1 MTKRINMAFI
11 QADCEL
17 DVLER
22 FELFAEQQPRRIALK
37 DHSGEITYAELNV
50 AADRIAR
57 TIGEQAS
64 DSEAPVVV
72 FAEDDR
78 MRCVG
83 LLGAWKAGR
92 AYVPIDPSFPEA
104 VVAAMLDNLDCG
116 VLLTDGAGMTA
127 SWAANRG
134 LRVLRVDEQFDV
146 PGRAERATPIG
157 DALAWIIHT
166 SGSTGRLKGVM
177 QSYRNARHYVRTV
190 IEGLRIQS
198 EDRVATASPLT
209 MHAGVVYTLAALASG
224 AGLCLIAPLKQ
235 ASEAIVRQLVEEQIT
250 VLFTVPTVFRR
261 LAPLMAEHGGLP
273 ALRLLRL
280 SGETVTPR
288 DLQLYRQSVG
298 PQCVLSIGLGT
309 TETGGITH
317 AHIDRT
323 THIEGPHIP
332 VGYPVEGVEVRLID
346 ERGHEV
352 AAGLPGEIVVIGR
365 YLSPGYLGLPELT
378 NSLFSVADSGQRIY
392 RTGDVGRRRSDGSF
406 EHLGRKDLQVQ
417 VAGRRVEMAAVESVV
432 SGAQHVREAAVAAY
446 SDSSGDVRLV
456 AYVVA
461 DPNSPTTSSE
471 LRRELREL
479 LPDYMIPSRF
489 IFVDSLP
496 LTPTGKI
503 DRQALAE
510 PNREKK
516 SVAAKYVAP
525 RSPLEKKLTQ
535 IWEEVFGLDRIGI
548 HDNFF
553 DLAGNSLMATQIISR
568 AVEAFRVELRLPS
581 LLEAPTVAQIARVI
595 VEIQAKNTGEADLAR
610 LLDVLETLS
619 EDEAQRLLADKGTRQ
634 T

>member
-1 MTKRINMAFI
+1 MAFI

-22 FELFAEQQPRRIALK
+22 FELFEEQQPRRIALK

-378 NSLFSVADSGQRIY
+378 NSSFLAANNGRRMY
-392 RTGDVGRRRSDGSF
+392 RTGDVGRRRPDGSF

-417 VAGRRVEMAAVESVV
+417 VAGHRVEMAAVESVV
-432 SGAQHVREAAVAAY
+432 SSVQDIREAAVLACG
-446 SDSSGDVRLV
+446 DSSGDVRLV

-461 DPNSPTTSSE
+461 DRDPPPTSGE
-471 LRRELREL
+471 LRRQLREA
-479 LPDYMIPSRF
+479 LPDYMIPSTF

-496 LTPTGKI
+496 LTPNGKV
-503 DRQALAE
+503 DRKMLPAPDQSGLEQQTPFVQPSTPEEKVIAE
-510 PNREKK
+510 
-516 SVAAKYVAP
+516 
-525 RSPLEKKLTQ
+525 
-535 IWEEVFGLDRIGI
+535 IWAQVLKVDRVGV
-548 HDNFF
+548 HDHFF
-553 DLAGNSLMATQIISR
+553 DLGGHSLLAMQIISR
-568 AVEAFRVELRLPS
+568 VREAFHVQLPLRALFDN
-581 LLEAPTVAQIARVI
+581 PTVASLAVQIAQVQASKAVPKEMADVI
-595 VEIQAKNTGEADLAR
+595 ADL
-610 LLDVLETLS
+610 ESLS
-619 EDEAQRLLADKGTRQ
+619 DEEAQRLLAQESPKEM
-634 T
+634 